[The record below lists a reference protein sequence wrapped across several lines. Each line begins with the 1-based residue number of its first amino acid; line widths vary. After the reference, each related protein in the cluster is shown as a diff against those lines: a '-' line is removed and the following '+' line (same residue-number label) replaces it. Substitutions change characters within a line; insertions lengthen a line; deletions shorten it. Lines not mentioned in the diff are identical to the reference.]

1 MICQKVLLIS
11 QRHRQLWY
19 DYYYKAVLW
28 AMDKGITKGGADT
41 HFGPTIECNRAQIV
55 TFLYRT
61 YA

>member
-11 QRHRQLWY
+11 QRYRKLWY

-28 AMDKGITKGGADT
+28 AMDKSITKGMADT
-41 HFGPTIECNRAQIV
+41 HFGPNAVCNRAQIV